1 MEKYIKELISKL
13 TEIFGYRIAE
23 LKGFSGLS
31 SDWCAIKAAGDS
43 TRILIFS
50 ELPKLPPVDIE
61 GIKENIMRQ
70 TGAFF
75 VDVTI
80 IYLVTGS
87 YEDSLQRFME
97 RREKGIILN
106 TINNE
111 VIHFNGVD
119 ENTIN
124 EIMVSLNHMEAR
136 RTRKKPAGAGGFRL
150 EWPVTY
156 TLIAI
161 NVSAYILTALL
172 SQDLINSNI
181 NVLVFLG
188 AKVNSLIALGQY
200 YRLITCMFLH
210 GGIIHLA
217 FNMYALYAI
226 GPVIEN
232 FFGRWRYLAI
242 YFFSG
247 ICSSLLSF
255 YMSPGISI
263 GASGAIF
270 GILGACLIFA
280 LKMKNRIGKD
290 FLVNVVSVITINL
303 FIGFSLSMVD
313 NYGHLGGL
321 IGGLISSLALFR
333 GRR

>member
-13 TEIFGYRIAE
+13 TEIFGYKIAE

-31 SDWCAIKAAGDS
+31 SDWCAIKTTGDS
-43 TRILIFS
+43 TRILVFS
-50 ELPKLPPVDIE
+50 ELHKLQEVDIV
-61 GIKENIMRQ
+61 GIKENIIRQ

-75 VDVTI
+75 VDVI
-80 IYLVTGS
+80 ILYLATGS
-87 YEDSLQRFME
+87 YNDKLQYFMD
-97 RREKGIILN
+97 RQYKGIVLN
-106 TINNE
+106 SMSNE
-111 VIHFNGVD
+111 VIYSNGVN
-119 ENTIN
+119 ENTLN
-124 EIMVSLNHMEAR
+124 EIMVSMNHMEVI
-136 RTRKKPAGAGGFRL
+136 RTAKKPARAGSLRI

-161 NVSAYILTALL
+161 NVAVYALTALL
-172 SQDLINSNI
+172 SRDLINSNI

-188 AKVNSLIALGQY
+188 AKVNSLIAQGQY
-200 YRLITCMFLH
+200 FRLITCMFLH

-242 YFFSG
+242 YFISG

-255 YMSPGISI
+255 VMSPGISV

-270 GILGACLIFA
+270 GILGACLVFA
-280 LKMKNRIGKD
+280 VKMKNRIGKD
-290 FLVNVVSVITINL
+290 FLRNVIAVIAINL
-303 FIGFSLSMVD
+303 FIGFSLTMVD
-313 NYGHLGGL
+313 NFGHLGGL
-321 IGGLISSLALFR
+321 IGGLIASIMLFR
-333 GRR
+333 GHR

>member
-31 SDWCAIKAAGDS
+31 SDWCAIKVQGDS
-43 TRILIFS
+43 TRILVFS
-50 ELPKLPPVDIE
+50 ELQKLPPVDID
-61 GIKENIMRQ
+61 GIRENIMRQ

-75 VDVTI
+75 VEVTI
-80 IYLVTGS
+80 IYLVTGN
-87 YEDSLQRFME
+87 YEDRLQGFME
-97 RREKGIILN
+97 RKEKGIILN
-106 TINNE
+106 TMDNE
-111 VIHFNGVD
+111 VIYFNSVD
-119 ENTIN
+119 ENAIN
-124 EIMVSLNHMEAR
+124 EIMVSLNHMEAG
-136 RTRKKPAGAGGFRL
+136 RTRKKPARAGGFRM

-156 TLIAI
+156 TLIAV
-161 NVSAYILTALL
+161 NVAAYILTALL
-172 SQDLINSNI
+172 SHDLINSNI

-188 AKVNSLIALGQY
+188 AKVNSLIAQGQY

-270 GILGACLIFA
+270 GILGACLVFA
-280 LKMKNRIGKD
+280 VKMKNRIGKD
-290 FLVNVVSVITINL
+290 FLVNIVSVIAINL
-303 FIGFSLSMVD
+303 FIGFSLAMVD

-321 IGGLISSLALFR
+321 IGGLISSLALFK